1 MIYIDLYN
9 YMCEMRK
16 MNKKQHVY
24 IHIYMCV
31 RVCLLYGYESK
42 PWYPSIPIIA
52 GLMAVY
58 SPSLTGEFH
67 W

>member
-24 IHIYMCV
+24 IHIYIGVCV
-31 RVCLLYGYESK
+31 CVCY
-42 PWYPSIPIIA
+42 
-52 GLMAVY
+52 MAM
-58 SPSLTGEFH
+58 SQNHGTLASL
-67 W
+67 